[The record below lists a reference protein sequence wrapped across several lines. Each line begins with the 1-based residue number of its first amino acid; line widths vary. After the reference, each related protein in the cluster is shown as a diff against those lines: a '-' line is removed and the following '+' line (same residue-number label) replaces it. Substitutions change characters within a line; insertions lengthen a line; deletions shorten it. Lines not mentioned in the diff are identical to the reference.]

1 MVVDRVLSWSDKF
14 GFFWVGSGEGFG
26 EDLEELHKMVN
37 PLLVVVYCLNGELK
51 IILGF
56 FVSETE
62 RWTVK
67 WTSRTEDREVAMR
80 ERERETGFKKKNLP
94 FSLT

>member
-1 MVVDRVLSWSDKF
+1 MVVDRGLSWSDKF
-14 GFFWVGSGEGFG
+14 GFFWPGSGEGFG
-26 EDLEELHKMVN
+26 RDLEELHRMVN
-37 PLLVVVYCLNGELK
+37 PLLVVMCCLNGELK

-56 FVSETE
+56 FVSETQ

-80 ERERETGFKKKNLP
+80 ERERGFTKKKLP

>member
-1 MVVDRVLSWSDKF
+1 MVVDRGLSWSDKV

-37 PLLVVVYCLNGELK
+37 PLLDVVYCLNGELK

-80 ERERETGFKKKNLP
+80 ERERQGLRKKKSP
-94 FSLT
+94 F